1 MRRPDLLFL
10 VVIWL
15 FFSAF
20 LYFIAI
26 AAIAAPARLARA
38 TPTSAGDDRLPRVLT
53 GRLRPPDSYAG
64 GGYGTNIR
72 SGPMNGVR
80 STASAYHRLFR
91 QDMPPK
97 CGITGTNADP
107 SGVGIEIKNR
117 RLATE

>member
-72 SGPMNGVR
+72 SGPTNGVR
-80 STASAYHRLFR
+80 SHSLTVPVER
-91 QDMPPK
+91 
-97 CGITGTNADP
+97 T
-107 SGVGIEIKNR
+107 IEIWALVARLQNTLQPSELLTR
-117 RLATE
+117 RASRV

>member
-38 TPTSAGDDRLPRVLT
+38 TPTSAGDDRLPGLLA
-53 GRLRPPDSYAG
+53 GRLRATDFYLGGDS
-64 GGYGTNIR
+64 GTNMR
-72 SGPMNGVR
+72 SGPTNGVR
-80 STASAYHRLFR
+80 SDYGRHWQASRHRPANTVESR
-91 QDMPPK
+91 
-97 CGITGTNADP
+97 
-107 SGVGIEIKNR
+107 E
-117 RLATE
+117 